1 MSSHSVKKY
10 DLIIVGAGPAGS
22 VLGYLLAKNGFRVLI
37 LEKTQLPRYKTCGGG
52 VTYKSVK
59 NLPFDATSILDQQA
73 CDGIVAYQGTPLLKT
88 TLKKSYA
95 WLVMRDEFDYFL
107 ASKAQ
112 QAGAELIDSVPV
124 EAIHQQID
132 GVVVQTSQGN
142 FCGLFVAGADGVN
155 STVARSLNL
164 LRRRQVGTALEAE
177 VEVPPPALEQ
187 QGKFA
192 TFDFGAM
199 PYGYGWIFPKRDHL
213 SVGIFQAAPHKA
225 THLRQS
231 LQTFIKC
238 QPVLSQSNP
247 IRIRGHPIPLGG
259 CRSTLHQDR
268 VLLLGDAANL
278 ADPWLGEGIYY
289 AVASARIAATVLEE
303 QFAKDSADLSVY
315 TQRVNSE
322 IVQQL
327 VYAKRIAKIVYRFPK
342 FCSLVFSKSSHLQE
356 LVFDTI
362 RGDLSYRA
370 LYRSLIQSMPGI
382 CWQVLSFRATQN
394 ND

>member
-1 MSSHSVKKY
+1 VKKY

-213 SVGIFQAAPHKA
+213 SVGVFQAAPHKA

-247 IRIRGHPIPLGG
+247 LRIRGHPIPLGG
-259 CRSTLHQDR
+259 CCSTLHQDR

-289 AVASARIAATVLEE
+289 AIASARIAATVLEE

-322 IVQQL
+322 IAQQL

>member
-73 CDGIVAYQGTPLLKT
+73 CGGIVAYRGTPLLKT

-213 SVGIFQAAPHKA
+213 SVGVFQAAPHKA

-247 IRIRGHPIPLGG
+247 LRIRGHPIPLGG
-259 CRSTLHQDR
+259 CCSTLHQDR

-322 IVQQL
+322 IAQQL

-342 FCSLVFSKSSHLQE
+342 FCSLVFSKSSHLQK